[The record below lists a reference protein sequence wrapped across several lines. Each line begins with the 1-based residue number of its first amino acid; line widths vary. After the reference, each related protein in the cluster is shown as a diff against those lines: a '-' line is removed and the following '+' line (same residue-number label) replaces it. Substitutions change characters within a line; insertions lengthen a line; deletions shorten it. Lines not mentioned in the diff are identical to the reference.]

1 MPPVCVGSAAV
12 QELDDDGTRSVLAIQ
27 RLQAAY
33 GDAVTR
39 RAWAEVAALF
49 EPDAVVHIDTR
60 TRPPFDVAGPEALV
74 TFVERSLEAF
84 AFFEFAIMNSVVDL
98 DGDGAATGRVYICE
112 LRCDHEAAWTEA
124 HGIYEDRYR
133 RHDGGWR
140 IAGRRYSSLA
150 RVGPTVEAF
159 GLPAGP
165 T

>member
-1 MPPVCVGSAAV
+1 MH
-12 QELDDDGTRSVLAIQ
+12 ELDDDGTRSVVAIQ

-39 RAWAEVAALF
+39 RSWPEVAALF

-60 TRPPFDVAGPEALV
+60 TRPPFDVDGPEALV
-74 TFVERSLEAF
+74 TFIERSLEAF

-98 DGDGAATGRVYICE
+98 GEVGMATGRVYICE

-124 HGIYEDRYR
+124 YGLYEDGYVR
-133 RHDGGWR
+133 RDGAWR

-150 RVGPTVEAF
+150 RLGRSAEAF